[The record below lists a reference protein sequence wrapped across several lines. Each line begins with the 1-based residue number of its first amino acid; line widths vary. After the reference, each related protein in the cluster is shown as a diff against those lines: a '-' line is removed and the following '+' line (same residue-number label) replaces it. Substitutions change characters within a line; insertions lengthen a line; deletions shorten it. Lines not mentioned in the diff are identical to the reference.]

1 MPRALGS
8 KIILCRNIKMDREY
22 NNVIDYTEQQ
32 MVELCQ
38 ANKIVDN
45 LGYSYIRHQN
55 VIQTNF
61 SINQCLQ
68 ANYIAFQNPD
78 YSNKWFFAFID
89 DVKFIGDNNTEISY
103 TIDAWSTFFKNLTL
117 RQCMVVREHINAVE
131 DIEGTNTV
139 PENLDL
145 GDEYK
150 VNAHLR
156 DSFNREIPSGGRTAY
171 YIVVASTKDLGTLEN
186 VGGAIYNGIPTGV
199 RYFYYG
205 INPNPLEGESPVQG
219 FIDAINRLASST
231 VGGSNPL
238 DAIQSVFIAPF
249 WLLKNGTSWYI
260 PESISPNIKHT
271 GISKITALDGYTPKN
286 KKLLTYPYCY
296 ILVSNAQGSDA
307 ILKQELW
314 QPTESDVS
322 NGDGYPS
329 VSAGEL
335 MLNICGALTPGCSI
349 RAVPVNYNG
358 DNNPTNYG
366 INLGKFPQ
374 INWNSDAYINWLTS
388 NGVNIGMAV
397 AGTLLG
403 TAVGSVEV
411 TSTSIVKG
419 IDLMKQGIQAS
430 MSPPQNHG
438 NTNNGDIM
446 LSLDE
451 NCFHIFRMTIKREY
465 AERIDNYFTKYGYKT
480 NKLKI
485 PNVTGRP
492 VFNYIQIAGDDEIGF
507 GSVPSK
513 YFDIINKICRNGVT
527 IWHNHNNVGNYN
539 LDNR

>member
-45 LGYSYIRHQN
+45 IGYSYIRHQN

-103 TIDAWSTFFKNLTL
+103 TIDAWSTFFKNLNL
-117 RQCMVVREHINAVE
+117 RQCMVVREHINVAD
-131 DIEGTNTV
+131 DIEGANTV

-150 VNAHLR
+150 INAHLR

-199 RYFYYG
+199 RYFYFG
-205 INPNPLEGESPVQG
+205 INTNPAEGESPVQD
-219 FIDAINRLASST
+219 FINAINRLASSA

-238 DAIQSVFIAPF
+238 EAIQSVFIAPY
-249 WLLKNGTSWYI
+249 WLLKNGSSMYV
-260 PESISPNIKHT
+260 PETFNPNIKHT
-271 GISKITALDGYTPKN
+271 GISKITTLDSYTPKN

-307 ILKQELW
+307 VLKQELW

-322 NGDGYPS
+322 NGAGYPS

-397 AGTLLG
+397 AGTLFG
-403 TAVGSVEV
+403 AAFGNVEV

-451 NCFHIFRMTIKREY
+451 NCFHVFRMTIKREY

-492 VFNYIQIAGDDEIGF
+492 VFNYIQIASDDEIGF

-527 IWHNHNNVGNYN
+527 IWHNHNNVGNYSLN
-539 LDNR
+539 NR